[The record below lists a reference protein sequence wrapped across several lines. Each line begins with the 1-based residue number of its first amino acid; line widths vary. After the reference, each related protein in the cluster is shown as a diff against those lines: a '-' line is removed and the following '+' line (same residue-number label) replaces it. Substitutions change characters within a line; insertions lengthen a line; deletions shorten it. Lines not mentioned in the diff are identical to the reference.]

1 MATTAQAGEIV
12 RLRAADGHSFDAY
25 LAEPANHGL
34 GGKPR
39 GGIVVLMEIFG
50 LTPHLCGVCDAYAA
64 DGYRVIA
71 PAIFDRVEAGA
82 VIPYTPDG
90 LQRALAIKAKHGDW
104 AKMILDAEAAQSAV
118 ADAGKVACIGYC
130 FGGSIAWL
138 AAAESGFDAVVSYY
152 GGEMTEFLGIDP
164 TCPVVCHI
172 GTADHHLTMA
182 KVGQVQAAYPDL
194 PIHLYDG
201 AGHGFNC
208 ESQGPRYDAGAAKLA
223 RERTLEFLHKHIG

>member
-1 MATTAQAGEIV
+1 METTAQAGGIV

-25 LAEPANHGL
+25 FAEPA
-34 GGKPR
+34 GKPR

-50 LTPHLCGVCDAYAA
+50 LTPHLRGVCDGFAR

-71 PAIFDRVEAGA
+71 PAIFDRVEPNA

-90 LQRALAIKAKHGDW
+90 LQRALAIKGKHGDW
-104 AKMILDAEAAQSAV
+104 AKMLLDSEAALV
-118 ADAGKVACIGYC
+118 ALKDAGKVACVGYC

-138 AAAESGFDAVVSYY
+138 AAAKSGFDAIVSYY
-152 GGEMTEFLGIDP
+152 GGEMTEFLDIDP
-164 TCPVVCHI
+164 TCPVVCHV
-172 GTADHHLTMA
+172 GTADHHLTMDKVA
-182 KVGQVQAAYPDL
+182 KVEAAYPDL

-208 ESQGPRYDAGAAKLA
+208 ESQTQRYDPVAAKLA
-223 RERTLEFLHKHIG
+223 RERTLAFLQEHIG

>member
-1 MATTAQAGEIV
+1 MSATAQAGEIV

-25 LAEPANHGL
+25 LAEPAGR
-34 GGKPR
+34 PR

-50 LTPHLCGVCDAYAA
+50 LTPHLRGVCDSFAA

-71 PAIFDRVEAGA
+71 PAIFDRVESNA

-104 AKMILDAEAAQSAV
+104 QKMILDSEAAKRFV
-118 ADAGKVACIGYC
+118 AGSGADSGKVACIGYC

-138 AAAESGFDAVVSYY
+138 AAATSGFDAIVSYY
-152 GGEMTEFLGIDP
+152 GGEMTEFLDITP

-194 PIHLYDG
+194 PIHFYDG

-208 ESQGPRYDAGAAKLA
+208 ESQGPRYDAAAAKLA